1 MLTVDV
7 SCAELSSPVSE
18 ACNNNCSSEINERRF
33 SISKPRIDRA
43 IKIANAVYEY
53 QHVSPHGE
61 CKLDAA
67 LKQVSGPGGV
77 KGSV

>member
-18 ACNNNCSSEINERRF
+18 ACNNCSSEINERRF
-33 SISKPRIDRA
+33 TIKKPRIDKA
-43 IKIANAVYEY
+43 IKIPNAVYEY

-61 CKLDAA
+61 CKLAAA